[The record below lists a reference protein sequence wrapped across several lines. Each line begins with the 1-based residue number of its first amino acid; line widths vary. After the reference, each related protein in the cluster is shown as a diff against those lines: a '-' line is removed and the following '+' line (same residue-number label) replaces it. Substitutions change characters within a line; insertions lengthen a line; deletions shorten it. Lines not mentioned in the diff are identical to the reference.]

1 MQVKDVMTPRVVSV
15 EPTASIET
23 AARLMLAR
31 HISGLPVVERDG
43 TLVGM
48 VTEGDFLRRAEIG
61 TEQRRSGWLAFLAG
75 SGRMAADYV
84 QTHSRRVE
92 EVMTRGAVT
101 ASPEDTLEAAVGT
114 MVQRR
119 VKRLPV
125 LENGRLV
132 GIVARSDVLR
142 AFARRSP
149 IHHGT
154 HASDEELRA
163 AVMAELG
170 RESWARNGLIRVEVE
185 DGTVELNGTIL
196 DERQRAAARVV
207 AENVPGVR
215 KVVDK
220 LVWIEPMSGMVVLP
234 PEAETR
240 PGGGRG

>member
-1 MQVKDVMTPRVVSV
+1 MTD
-15 EPTASIET
+15 
-23 AARLMLAR
+23 
-31 HISGLPVVERDG
+31 PVNDP
-43 TLVGM
+43 
-48 VTEGDFLRRAEIG
+48 A
-61 TEQRRSGWLAFLAG
+61 
-75 SGRMAADYV
+75 
-84 QTHSRRVE
+84 
-92 EVMTRGAVT
+92 
-101 ASPEDTLEAAVGT
+101 
-114 MVQRR
+114 
-119 VKRLPV
+119 
-125 LENGRLV
+125 
-132 GIVARSDVLR
+132 
-142 AFARRSP
+142 
-149 IHHGT
+149 
-154 HASDEELRA
+154 RA